1 MSVTRIL
8 KALFF
13 IAFFIVYYLFTRISV
28 LPTIPLND
36 EYWTLSCLCAALKFH
51 KKPSKIVVKLFKTFT
66 KYRYIISNLSYLI
79 LSLTVLFSVCG
90 CFIHQFLLLL
100 CKFHLMHS
108 RKCRIKNNLR
118 VSHILLL
125 FPLYFPLSIF
135 LQGSCTGHFYQTLF
149 FNRNNF
155 RENAHV
161 Q

>member
-8 KALFF
+8 KALSFF
-13 IAFFIVYYLFTRISV
+13 IIYCLFTRISA

-36 EYWTLSCLCAALKFH
+36 EYWTLSSLCAALKFH
-51 KKPSKIVVKLFKTFT
+51 KKPSKIVAKLFKTFT

-79 LSLTVLFSVCG
+79 LSLTVLFSVCD

-100 CKFHLMHS
+100 CKFHLWHS
-108 RKCRIKNNLR
+108 LKCRIKNNLR

-125 FPLYFPLSIF
+125 LSALFPSFYFSAGELYS
-135 LQGSCTGHFYQTLF
+135 HFHQTLF
-149 FNRNNF
+149 FNQNKF
-155 RENAHV
+155 WENAHA